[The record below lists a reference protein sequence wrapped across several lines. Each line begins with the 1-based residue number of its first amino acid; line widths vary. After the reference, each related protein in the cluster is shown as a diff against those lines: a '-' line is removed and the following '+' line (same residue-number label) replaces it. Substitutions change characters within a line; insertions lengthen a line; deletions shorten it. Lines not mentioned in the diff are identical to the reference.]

1 MKEFIGENNRL
12 PSVSTDRNN
21 RNNKFLGI
29 WCSNQKRNYDSDI
42 QRCRSIMK
50 NHEIKEKWEEFME
63 ENSNLFP
70 TPEEY
75 WINNLEK

>member
-1 MKEFIGENNRL
+1 MAE
-12 PSVSTDRNN
+12 
-21 RNNKFLGI
+21 
-29 WCSNQKRNYDSDI
+29 
-42 QRCRSIMK
+42 
-50 NHEIKEKWEEFME
+50 EKWEEFME